1 IKQAID
7 ENGIVYQQIEMK
19 FVDRAKAA
27 KLAMQHRGLLR
38 LHKQKAEKEFNIDWE
53 RFAKPIKIE
62 VEIDEIDEIEEAI
75 AKPEKVLGL
84 TTESES

>member
-1 IKQAID
+1 
-7 ENGIVYQQIEMK
+7 QQIEMK

-38 LHKQKAEKEFNIDWE
+38 QNKQKAKQEFNIDWE

-62 VEIDEIDEIEEAI
+62 EEVDELEEII
-75 AKPEKVLGL
+75 ANPQKVLGL